1 MEKKK
6 ELERT
11 SKLVKKILIE
21 NPKARG
27 CDPYLYVKVMEKLNP
42 EAKNKRFAE
51 VMLNLKELG
60 LPCFETVRRTRAD
73 IRSKNP
79 DLKPDKE
86 IQDFRTEL
94 EEEFRDYFS

>member
-11 SKLVKKILIE
+11 SKLVKQILVD
-21 NPKARG
+21 NPKARA
-27 CDPYLYVKVMEKLNP
+27 CDPYLYIKVVERLNP
-42 EAKNKRFAE
+42 DAKDKRFAE
-51 VMLNLKELG
+51 VMLNLEKLG

-73 IRSKNP
+73 IQSKNP

-86 IQDFRTEL
+86 IQDYRAEL
-94 EEEFRDYFS
+94 ETEFRDYFG